1 MLKLLVWGPS
11 FKEQGYQ
18 WKGKTTLLTLINY
31 FTGEEQAPGRACG
44 CLRLCRTDMWD
55 QTSLLSLHSKY
66 LFHHLDALELLAL
79 LALFSG
85 FRAIFSVLVVHW
97 NHRGPLKNT
106 DASPTPSQTR
116 FIGSRVQPE
125 SGDF

>member
-1 MLKLLVWGPS
+1 
-11 FKEQGYQ
+11 
-18 WKGKTTLLTLINY
+18 
-31 FTGEEQAPGRACG
+31 
-44 CLRLCRTDMWD
+44 MWD

-66 LFHHLDALELLAL
+66 LLHHLDALELLAL

-97 NHRGPLKNT
+97 NHLGPLKNT
-106 DASPTPSQTR
+106 DASPTSSQIR
-116 FIGSRVQPE
+116 SIGSRVQPE